1 MGDLNGLALGW
12 KSQKLGVLLGSLGRE
27 PNRRSGSY
35 ESVCLGG
42 LRLVVSTS
50 SPASRAAFVG
60 SCP

>member
-42 LRLVVSTS
+42 L
-50 SPASRAAFVG
+50 
-60 SCP
+60 